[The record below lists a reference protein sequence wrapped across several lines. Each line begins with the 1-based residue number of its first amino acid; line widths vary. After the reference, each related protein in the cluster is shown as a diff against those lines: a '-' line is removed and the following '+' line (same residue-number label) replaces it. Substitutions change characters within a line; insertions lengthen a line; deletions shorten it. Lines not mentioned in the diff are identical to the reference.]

1 MDAPPTL
8 RAVRSWDEAIP
19 ERASDEGTLEAMLLS
34 VGARG
39 YEKASVQEV
48 LERSGVSRERFQR
61 HFGNK
66 EACFALAYEM
76 AADRLLE
83 EVLDAGRGAASWRAG
98 FRAALARLLRT
109 VAEQPLLAKALL
121 IEVRAARGQAWA
133 KHQQVVERLAEAI
146 DSGRGEPDARPTA
159 TALTAQF
166 VVGAIEEAI
175 CAEIGAGRTATVERL
190 LPDLAH
196 LAVLNY
202 FGEDEAW
209 FELGSPSLTP
219 SSRKTER
226 SALLGGDLGG
236 FFAAQVRRQRELD
249 QVGEQFLEIFRFAG
263 DDAAGDQRDHTADQG
278 LLGGR

>member
-19 ERASDEGTLEAMLLS
+19 ERASDEGALEAMLLS

-48 LERSGVSRERFQR
+48 LERSGISRERFQR
-61 HFGNK
+61 LFGSK
-66 EACFALAYEM
+66 EACFAQAYEM
-76 AADRLLE
+76 AADRICAEVLE
-83 EVLDAGRGAASWRAG
+83 EGRGATSWRAG
-98 FRAALARLLRT
+98 FRAALSRLLRT
-109 VAEQPLLAKALL
+109 VAEQPLLAKAML

-133 KHQQVVERLAEAI
+133 KHQQMIERFASAV
-146 DSGRGEPDARPTA
+146 DSARGEADARPTT

-166 VVGAIEEAI
+166 IVGAVEEAI
-175 CAEIGAGRTATVERL
+175 CTEIGAGRTATVERL

-209 FELGSPSLTP
+209 LELGSPDLTP
-219 SSRKTER
+219 VVDEP
-226 SALLGGDLGG
+226 
-236 FFAAQVRRQRELD
+236 
-249 QVGEQFLEIFRFAG
+249 
-263 DDAAGDQRDHTADQG
+263 
-278 LLGGR
+278 